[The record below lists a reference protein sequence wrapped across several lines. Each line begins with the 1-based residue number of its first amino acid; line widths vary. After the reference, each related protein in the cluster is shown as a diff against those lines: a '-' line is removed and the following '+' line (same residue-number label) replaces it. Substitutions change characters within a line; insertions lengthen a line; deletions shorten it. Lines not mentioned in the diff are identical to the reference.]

1 MGRSIFVFGFVVLA
15 LIIAISS
22 VNGNECP
29 NTIVKLLPC
38 KGFLM
43 GKGDIS
49 VPCCNGVKGLMKIL
63 ATNDN
68 DLKLKNVC
76 ECLKKEALSIGV
88 VQERAEQIPHLCNIN
103 ISLPIG
109 PNVDCKTLK
118 ASSASTQGFKLN
130 KYRNTGIMSFKRPI
144 PNHDNHSIH
153 HKKPLVIV
161 P

>member
-1 MGRSIFVFGFVVLA
+1 MGRSIFVFGFVILA
-15 LIIAISS
+15 LIMAINS

-63 ATNDN
+63 ATNDD
-68 DLKLKNVC
+68 DLKLKKVC

-88 VQERAEQIPHLCNIN
+88 IQERAKQIPQLCNIN
-103 ISLPIG
+103 VSLSIG
-109 PNVDCKTLK
+109 PNVDCK
-118 ASSASTQGFKLN
+118 
-130 KYRNTGIMSFKRPI
+130 M
-144 PNHDNHSIH
+144 
-153 HKKPLVIV
+153 
-161 P
+161 